1 MSVRSLALVIALA
14 ACHRGPKPPDGDI
27 PATLTA
33 TALTSHAYD
42 AASFHGKP
50 SLVLF
55 VSPTCPYCM
64 ATIPRAAAAAK
75 AQDANAVLVFVSGRS
90 EGVTSLVDRMKWP
103 GPAML
108 DEHGDLKKLYNVKAV
123 PYTLVLGADGHA
135 REVLEG
141 EQEETDLTEA
151 LSSAKRT

>member
-1 MSVRSLALVIALA
+1 MSLRSLAVVFALA
-14 ACHRGPKPPDGDI
+14 ACHRGPTPPEGDI

-33 TALTSHAYD
+33 TALPSHTYD
-42 AASFHGKP
+42 ATAFHGRP

-75 AQDANAVLVFVSGRS
+75 AQDANAVLVFISGRTD
-90 EGVTSLVDRMKWP
+90 GVTAVVDRMRWA

-108 DEHGDLKKLYNVKAV
+108 DNGALKKLYNVKAV
-123 PYTLVLGADGHA
+123 PYTLVLGPDGHA

-141 EQEETDLTEA
+141 EQEESDLTAA
-151 LSSAKRT
+151 LSSAKS